1 MKWFW
6 KKDFSNFL
14 KKIFKQKFLTRI
26 CAKNGPKRV
35 FQRKIFSD
43 KSIFL
48 KFIWLHFFRQNYFG
62 KNIQNILEFFLKL
75 FWKEKFQKFFWKIIF
90 PTEAKF
96 FEKKI
101 VLKLFW
107 EKAFFERK
115 NCFCVFWIFSK
126 NVLCKC
132 FWKNNLLTNLFLKNK
147 TWFFWIQIFFK
158 HNFFGKN
165 NQNLFGKKMCCLDIF
180 FKKFQ
185 IFVKKTLFWKKLLK
199 FYYTQMFLE
208 FLLKF
213 QFWKILFVEKNLF
226 LEIFEVIFF
235 ENNIFGNFFEMILKK
250 KDFS

>member
-1 MKWFW
+1 MILKKRFFEFFEKNIQTEIFDPNLCQKWAKTGFPKENSFWQKHFSEIYLTTFFQTELFW
-6 KKDFSNFL
+6 KKHS
-14 KKIFKQKFLTRI
+14 K
-26 CAKNGPKRV
+26 
-35 FQRKIFSD
+35 
-43 KSIFL
+43 
-48 KFIWLHFFRQNYFG
+48 HFG
-62 KNIQNILEFFLKL
+62 IFLKL

-90 PTEAKF
+90 PTGSEAKF

-107 EKAFFERK
+107 EKAFFERQ

-180 FKKFQ
+180 LKSSKF
-185 IFVKKTLFWKKLLK
+185 LWKKLYFGKRCWNFITLK
-199 FYYTQMFLE
+199 CFS
-208 FLLKF
+208 
-213 QFWKILFVEKNLF
+213 
-226 LEIFEVIFF
+226 
-235 ENNIFGNFFEMILKK
+235 NFC
-250 KDFS
+250 